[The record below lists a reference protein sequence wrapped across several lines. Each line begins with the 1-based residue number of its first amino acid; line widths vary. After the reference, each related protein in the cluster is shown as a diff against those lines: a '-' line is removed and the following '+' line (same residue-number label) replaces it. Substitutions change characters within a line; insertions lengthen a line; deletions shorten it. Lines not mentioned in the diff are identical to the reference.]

1 MSYYSFLDYIVLY
14 VDTFHCSALECST
27 LNCSVLKG
35 IVHGWGTD
43 YQTILNS
50 ALGPFPSTILQSY
63 VCNVLYFDVL
73 LCSTLVV

>member
-27 LNCSVLKG
+27 LTG
-35 IVHGWGTD
+35 IVHGWGAD